1 MSKIIKVMVICCGIY
16 LAMAPIN
23 YIISDSIHNI
33 ITNNG
38 KNISRMV

>member
-16 LAMAPIN
+16 LAMAPVN
-23 YIISDSIHNI
+23 YIISDSINNI

>member
-23 YIISDSIHNI
+23 YIISD